1 MQYIALHKDGHAT
14 SVANCDDKLE
24 AIEVMA
30 QGGVTD
36 DAIAYIA
43 SAEEWMKIVQAI
55 IGFKIDEDNYLAG
68 ISEDKTHN
76 NIMN

>member
-30 QGGVTD
+30 QGGITE

-43 SAEEWMKIVQAI
+43 SADKWMETCQTIIKFKLEEEKFQHGIPTEVQDQI
-55 IGFKIDEDNYLAG
+55 IN
-68 ISEDKTHN
+68 
-76 NIMN
+76 

>member
-24 AIEVMA
+24 AIEVLA

-43 SAEEWMKIVQAI
+43 TAEEWMGIVQAI
-55 IGFKIDEDNYLAG
+55 VEFKMGEDKYLAG
-68 ISEDKTHN
+68 ISKETQN
-76 NIMN
+76 QIMN

>member
-30 QGGVTD
+30 QGGVAD

-43 SAEEWMKIVQAI
+43 TAEEWMGIVQAI
-55 IGFKIDEDNYLAG
+55 VEFKMSEDKYLAG
-68 ISEDKTHN
+68 ISEETQN
-76 NIMN
+76 QIMN